1 MKTQPTVKIAKKLTV
16 SGYWKAHNSR
26 QRIPIATAI
35 HDRLFERYLTPL
47 QETRTRSGVC
57 MMAVCCL
64 LIEAL
69 QSFHQGQ
76 VHSKTIEASM
86 KCLHDSFI
94 ANKQFLSLRVSVEQV
109 YSHVPCRILHQA

>member
-47 QETRTRSGVC
+47 QETRTRSGFC

-69 QSFHQGQ
+69 QSFQQGQ
-76 VHSKTIEASM
+76 AHSKKKGASM
-86 KCLHDSFI
+86 KCFKDFFI
-94 ANKQFLSLRVSVEQV
+94 ANKQFLSLRESAEQF
-109 YSHVPCRILHQA
+109 YSHVRCGILH